1 MKQLTLVMGL
11 KAQQDV
17 CDYLRTMPQIQGFT
31 LSHIEGHSEQSETNP
46 FLSARDKVVG
56 YTPHVRIDVVLS
68 AVDIADV
75 LQALK
80 KLRQEGHIKELFYWV
95 APVDEAGHL

>member
-17 CDYLRTMPQIQGFT
+17 CDHLRTMPQVHGFT
-31 LSHIEGHSEQSETNP
+31 LSHVEGHSEQSESNP

-56 YTPHVRIDVVLS
+56 YSPHARIDVVLS
-68 AVDIADV
+68 DHDITNV
-75 LQALK
+75 VKALK
-80 KLRQEGHIKELFYWV
+80 KLREDGYIKELFYWV
-95 APVDEAGHL
+95 SPVDESGHV